1 MSTAFCPSSLPRGT
15 PGSVLCTGVG
25 RSVGLLSV
33 VSTTPPGPSRR
44 APCIHARL
52 HPLATN
58 PGEKCELGF
67 TLLEILLAL
76 SVLSVLLL
84 LLLSSFT
91 GAARVRETLSSRARE
106 FRQIRLV
113 LDRIGTDLMCAF
125 ATSAREESAF
135 SLRED
140 QLSGMPAGTLTFT
153 AFQIPDGDSGH
164 PPAEIVK
171 IRYFPRIGAD
181 GVTLEL
187 HREQSDLPFIEN
199 KIPLRESLVADR
211 LRGFSVEAYDGTT
224 WVKEWPSG
232 GASRTSMP
240 KKVALTLLDE
250 RGGTYRREVPIRLA
264 GQERNVTWSGR
275 RSAGKQ

>member
-1 MSTAFCPSSLPRGT
+1 MSTAF
-15 PGSVLCTGVG
+15 

-76 SVLSVLLL
+76 SVLSVILLL
-84 LLLSSFT
+84 LISAFT
-91 GAARVRETLSSRARE
+91 GAARVRETLSSKARE

-113 LDRIGTDLMCAF
+113 LDRVGTDLMCAF
-125 ATSAREESAF
+125 AVSARAESAL

-140 QLSGMPAGTLTFT
+140 ELSGLPAATLTFT
-153 AFQIPDGDSGH
+153 SFQLPDGDTGH

-187 HREQSDLPFIEN
+187 HREQSDLPFVEN
-199 KIPLRESLVADR
+199 KIPLRESRVAEG
-211 LRGFSVEAYDGTT
+211 LRGFRVEAFDGTT
-224 WVKEWPSG
+224 WVKEWPASG
-232 GASRTSMP
+232 GTKTTLP
-240 KKVALTLLDE
+240 KKIAVTLVDT
-250 RGGTYRREVPIRLA
+250 RGATFRREVPIHLA
-264 GQERNVTWSGR
+264 GQEGSVTWSGR
-275 RSAGKQ
+275 RSVGK

>member
-1 MSTAFCPSSLPRGT
+1 MSTAL
-15 PGSVLCTGVG
+15 

-33 VSTTPPGPSRR
+33 VSTTPPGPSHR

-76 SVLSVLLL
+76 SLLSVIFL
-84 LLLSSFT
+84 LLLSAFT
-91 GAARVRETLSSRARE
+91 GAARVRETLSTRSHE

-113 LDRIGTDLMCAF
+113 LDRAGTDLMDAF
-125 ATSAREESAF
+125 ATSAREESALT
-135 SLRED
+135 LRED
-140 QLSGMPAGTLTFT
+140 QLAGMPAATLTFT
-153 AFQIPDGDSGH
+153 AFQLPDGDRGH

-199 KIPLRESLVADR
+199 QIPLRESAVADG
-211 LRGFSVEAYDGTT
+211 LRGFRVELYDGTN

-232 GASRTSMP
+232 GGAKTTMP
-240 KKVALTLLDE
+240 KKAAITLVDAH
-250 RGGTYRREVPIRLA
+250 GDTYRREVPIRLA
-264 GQERNVTWSGR
+264 GQEGSVTWSGR
-275 RSAGKQ
+275 RPQGK

>member
-1 MSTAFCPSSLPRGT
+1 MR
-15 PGSVLCTGVG
+15 
-25 RSVGLLSV
+25 
-33 VSTTPPGPSRR
+33 PPVRR
-44 APCIHARL
+44 
-52 HPLATN
+52 
-58 PGEKCELGF
+58 EGF

-76 SVLSVLLL
+76 SVLSVILL
-84 LLLSSFT
+84 LLLSAFT

-125 ATSAREESAF
+125 ASSSRVESAL

-140 QLSGMPAGTLTFT
+140 QFSGLPAATLIFT
-153 AFQIPDGDSGH
+153 AFQLPDGDGGH

-199 KIPLRESLVADR
+199 KIPARESTVADG
-211 LRGFSVEAYDGTT
+211 LRGFRIELYDGTT
-224 WVKEWPSG
+224 WVKEWPTG
-232 GASRTSMP
+232 GGTKTAMP
-240 KKVALTLLDE
+240 KKAAITLVDE
-250 RGGTYRREVPIRLA
+250 RGDTYRREVPIPLA
-264 GQERNVTWSGR
+264 GQEGTVTWSGR
-275 RSAGKQ
+275 RPGKS